1 MLKGICLLRIPDDQN
16 PGDKLYLKLH
26 PMKLQVYAPLISPR
40 IKYIFSFMFSGILGL
55 ELEYPKSLAEFS
67 QAEGPKLSYGKHPIP
82 NSLFFKSAG
91 LLTDRSIRR
100 QKINTTVFGENQVP
114 FAVEGSTLPFD
125 PFSAAFY
132 FLSRYEEY
140 LPFDDRK
147 DQGYRARLSL
157 QYKLGL
163 LEIPVIDEWAI
174 ILKNILHQHFPSL
187 KFPRRNFSFKVA
199 YSLNPEHQSL
209 VRPLKKAFS
218 FINHKIKEQ
227 FGGKIK
233 EEQLTKIRQLIKKME
248 KDGHAAPPEFLLPNT
263 QRRINWQ
270 EKLNLPKSYI
280 QLSAKNVAQD
290 YSMYYSDT
298 PGFRAGTCSPFFWY
312 DLQMEKQSQL
322 KIFPFAVSFAGIAG
336 GKKTNKD
343 PMLLLNELMDH
354 VKFVDGSFYS
364 LWQHKVIALA

>member
-1 MLKGICLLRIPDDQN
+1 
-16 PGDKLYLKLH
+16 
-26 PMKLQVYAPLISPR
+26 MKLQVYAPLISPR
-40 IKYIFSFMFSGILGL
+40 IKYIFNFMFAGILGL
-55 ELEYPKSLAEFS
+55 ELEYPKNLAEFT
-67 QAEGPKLSYGKHPIP
+67 QAEDPKLCYGKHPIS
-82 NSLFFKSAG
+82 NSLFFKSSG

-100 QKINTTVFGENQVP
+100 QKIKTTVFGAHQVP

-125 PFSAAFY
+125 PFAAAFY

-140 LPFDDRK
+140 LPFEDRK
-147 DQGYRARLSL
+147 EQGYRARLSL

-187 KFPRRNFSFKVA
+187 KFPKRDFSFKVA

-209 VRPLKKAFS
+209 AKPMRRAFN
-218 FINHKIKEQ
+218 FMNQMITAQ
-227 FGGKIK
+227 FGGKRK
-233 EEQLTKIRQLIKKME
+233 EEQMSRIRQLIERME

-263 QRRINWQ
+263 QLHTNWQ

-280 QLSAKNVAQD
+280 QLSAKHIACD
-290 YSMYYSDT
+290 YSMYYPDT
-298 PGFRAGTCSPFFWY
+298 PGFRAGTCSPFYWY
-312 DLQMEKQSQL
+312 DLQIEKQSQL
-322 KIFPFAVSFAGIAG
+322 KIFPFAVSYAGIVT

-343 PMLLLNELMDH
+343 PLLLLNELMDH